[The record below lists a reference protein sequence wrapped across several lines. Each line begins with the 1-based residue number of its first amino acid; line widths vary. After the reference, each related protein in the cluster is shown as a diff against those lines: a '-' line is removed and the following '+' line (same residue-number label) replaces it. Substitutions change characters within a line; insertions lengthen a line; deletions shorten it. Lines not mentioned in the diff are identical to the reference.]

1 MLQPGTQIGRYE
13 IQRRLGRGGMGTVYV
28 AHDPVLG
35 RMVAV
40 KVFLSDLEMADA
52 AERFAREARAAAAL
66 NHPNI
71 VTIHD
76 FGDMSSQPYIVM
88 EYVQGET
95 VAEIIRRKAPVTIA
109 EKLRWIEEL
118 CAGAVSAHKREVIHR
133 DIKPTNLMIDR
144 SGRLKI
150 LDFGIAKVLGTL
162 GSNATALIGTPGY
175 MAPEQI
181 LGHPLDHRSDLFS
194 IAVVLYE
201 LLSYKEAFT
210 NPGETM
216 PTITHRIVSG
226 EPTPISH
233 LVPDIHPELVSV
245 VETGL
250 KKKPSERF
258 PDAEALRLA
267 LNRVRRQLES
277 DPQHDKTIISPP
289 LGATVPMPPAH
300 RPGTGSARKHSH
312 DAVSVA
318 ELTPPPD
325 PRRTD
330 REARRAAQIEA
341 SIQSARAHRANGD
354 LEAALD
360 ACQQVLLLDPAHV
373 IALDLED
380 EIETALARVKAGVLI
395 TDARAELER
404 GQLTAAQNFLEQARA
419 LGPDTPEA
427 KRLER
432 DLRLARVEQ
441 ERQRQRAEAVQRA
454 VASARSSLAKDEIEA
469 ALTFAREALD
479 LDSTS
484 SEARAVEADALRR
497 LDGDLAVVAPAP
509 VAPLEERTVLRRAPA
524 PAAPSVAAKPSPAK
538 EPSTQ
543 KRKAI
548 KAPPGP
554 PKPRPDYLAP
564 VRTAFVTGI
573 ASAKAATQ
581 GAVQALVK
589 TTNAIPKK
597 QRLIIASSVAAILVV
612 AAVGIAMMMRPA
624 AVVPTGTLVI
634 DAVPWAMISSIQD
647 VNRTEHPVPA
657 PGSTPLS
664 LGLPVGTYQIR
675 LVGPPPD
682 STARTITV
690 QIQAGALTTAPNE
703 IFQTVTPEQYF
714 EPYLNTLAPA
724 APDAAAPAD
733 GAVPGATGDTAA
745 VPGAAAAAPVNPPP
759 AAVKPPGV
767 NQ

>member
-1 MLQPGTQIGRYE
+1 
-13 IQRRLGRGGMGTVYV
+13 
-28 AHDPVLG
+28 
-35 RMVAV
+35 MVAI

-52 AERFAREARAAAAL
+52 AERFAREARSAAAL

-95 VAEIIRRKAPVTIA
+95 VAEIVRRKAPVTMA
-109 EKLRWIEEL
+109 EKLRWMEEL
-118 CAGAVSAHKREVIHR
+118 CAGAASAHKREVIHR

-181 LGHPLDHRSDLFS
+181 LGHPIDHRSDLFS

-226 EPTPISH
+226 EPTPIRH
-233 LVPDIHPELVSV
+233 LVPDIHPDLVTV

-250 KKKPSERF
+250 KKNPSERF
-258 PDAEALRLA
+258 PDAEAFRQA

-277 DPQHDKTIISPP
+277 DPHLDKTIVHPP
-289 LGATVPMPPAH
+289 PGVTVPLPPSSS
-300 RPGTGSARKHSH
+300 RGTGSARKHLDH
-312 DAVSVA
+312 AVDAAV
-318 ELTPPPD
+318 LTPPPD
-325 PRRTD
+325 PRKTD
-330 REARRAAQIEA
+330 REAIARRRALQIDT
-341 SIQSARAHRANGD
+341 SIQSARAYFGNG
-354 LEAALD
+354 EFESALD
-360 ACQQVLLLDPAHV
+360 ACQQALILDDTNV
-373 IALDLED
+373 VALDLQD
-380 EIETALARVKAGVLI
+380 EIEAAIAKMKAGVLI
-395 TDARAELER
+395 ADARGELER
-404 GQLTAAQNFLEQARA
+404 GKLTAAQTILEQARA
-419 LGPDTPEA
+419 LDPETPEG

-441 ERQRQRAEAVQRA
+441 ERHRQRADAVQKA
-454 VASARSSLAKDEIEA
+454 VAAGRTSLATNEIEA
-469 ALTFAREALD
+469 ALASAREALD
-479 LDSTS
+479 LDAGS
-484 SEARAVEADALRR
+484 SDARAIEAEALRR
-497 LDGDLAVVAPAP
+497 LDVDLAVAAPAP
-509 VAPLEERTVLRRAPA
+509 PAPEERTVLRRAPA
-524 PAAPSVAAKPSPAK
+524 PGPAPAAAKPAPAK

-548 KAPPGP
+548 KPPPGP
-554 PKPRPDYLAP
+554 SKPRPDYLAP
-564 VRTAFVTGI
+564 VRAAFAAGV
-573 ASAKAATQ
+573 ASTKA
-581 GAVQALVK
+581 GVQALVT

-597 QRLIIASSVAAILVV
+597 QRIIIASSAAALVV
-612 AAVGIAMMMRPA
+612 VAIAVVAFMMRPA
-624 AVVPTGTLVI
+624 PVVPMGTLVI
-634 DAVPWAMISSIQD
+634 DAVPWAMISTIQGAD
-647 VNRTEHPVPA
+647 GTQHPVPP

-664 LGLPVGTYQIR
+664 LGLPVGTYTIR

-682 STARTITV
+682 STARTVTAQV
-690 QIQAGALTTAPNE
+690 QAGVLTTAATE
-703 IFQTVTPEQYF
+703 IFQTVSPEQYF
-714 EPYLNTLAPA
+714 EQYLNALPPT
-724 APDAAAPAD
+724 APDAAAPVD
-733 GAVPGATGDTAA
+733 GAAPGATGETPPAS
-745 VPGAAAAAPVNPPP
+745 GAAAPAPVDPPP
-759 AAVKPPGV
+759 GAVKPPGV